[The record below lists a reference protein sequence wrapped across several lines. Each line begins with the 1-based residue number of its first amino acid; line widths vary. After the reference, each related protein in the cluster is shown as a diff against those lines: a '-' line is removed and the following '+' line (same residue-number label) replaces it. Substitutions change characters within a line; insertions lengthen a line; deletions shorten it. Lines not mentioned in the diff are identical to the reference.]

1 MRTLNALT
9 LCAAFA
15 LLSAS
20 CSSVAPTRSGFLA
33 DYAELAPRGDE
44 QLESAA
50 PASEWTS
57 ERYHLAPIEW
67 RADDA
72 GLSAERKEVIRRAF
86 ERDLARGLD
95 VALQRAEPGARDA
108 LQVRAAITQF
118 EASAPWGNALSFAAL
133 GLALD
138 NGGAAVEFEVLA
150 PDGRALL
157 RSSAS
162 RSGSVFAFWRGFS
175 STAFGRAA
183 LRELASEL
191 GASVARSSGDAA
203 QPQEPRQ

>member
-1 MRTLNALT
+1 MRTLHALT

-15 LLSAS
+15 LLCAS

-44 QLESAA
+44 QLEKAA
-50 PASEWTS
+50 PASEWSTQ
-57 ERYHLAPIEW
+57 RFHLAPIEW

-86 ERDLARGLD
+86 ERDLARSLERT
-95 VALQRAEPGARDA
+95 LQPAESGARDA

-118 EASAPWGNALSFAAL
+118 ETSAPWGNTLSFAAL

-157 RSSAS
+157 RSSAA

-175 STAFGRAA
+175 STSFGRAA

-191 GASVARSSGDAA
+191 GASVRRSSGDAVG
-203 QPQEPRQ
+203 PQEPRQ

>member
-1 MRTLNALT
+1 MRHFNALP

-15 LLSAS
+15 LLSVA
-20 CSSVAPTRSGFLA
+20 CSSVAPTRSGFLS
-33 DYAELAPRGDE
+33 DYGALAPRGDE
-44 QLESAA
+44 KLEATA
-50 PASEWTS
+50 PATEWS
-57 ERYHLAPIEW
+57 SQRYHLAPIEW
-67 RADDA
+67 RAADA
-72 GLSAERKEVIRRAF
+72 ELSAERKEVIRRAF

-95 VALQRAEPGARDA
+95 SALQRAEPGARDA

-118 EASAPWGNALSFAAL
+118 ETSAPWGNALSFAAL

-157 RSSAS
+157 RSSAA

-175 STAFGRAA
+175 STSFGRAA

-191 GASVARSSGDAA
+191 GASVRRSSGGAL

>member
-1 MRTLNALT
+1 MRTFNALP

-15 LLSAS
+15 VLSVS

-33 DYAELAPRGDE
+33 DYGALAPRGDE
-44 QLESAA
+44 QLEAAA
-50 PASEWTS
+50 PANAWST

-72 GLSAERKEVIRRAF
+72 GLSAERREVIRRAF
-86 ERDLARGLD
+86 ERDLARALD
-95 VALQRAEPGARDA
+95 LTLQRAEPGARDS

-118 EASAPWGNALSFAAL
+118 ESSAPWGNALSFAAL

-157 RSSAS
+157 RSSCA

-175 STAFGRAA
+175 STSFGRAA
-183 LRELASEL
+183 LRELATEL
-191 GASVARSSGDAA
+191 GESVERSSASAA